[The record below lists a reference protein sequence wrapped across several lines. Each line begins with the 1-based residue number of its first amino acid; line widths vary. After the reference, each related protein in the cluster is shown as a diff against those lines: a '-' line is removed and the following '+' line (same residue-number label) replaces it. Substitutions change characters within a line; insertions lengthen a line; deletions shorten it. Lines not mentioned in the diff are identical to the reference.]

1 VLKNCFFKFILR
13 LLALINSNNYTMK
26 TKFNGIL
33 TLLLALVVQVSFAQE
48 KTVSGTVSDKDGA
61 LPGVSVLIKG
71 TTKGTDTDFD
81 GKYSIKVNVGD
92 VLLFSYLG
100 YEAVERKVGAASTI
114 NVTMKE
120 GGEVLDE
127 IVVTSYGRALNSK
140 KSAASLSRVDGKTIE
155 QVPINSVDQVLQG
168 AAAGVSVNTG
178 SGQPGQSGTIIIRGR
193 GSLQGDIEP
202 LFIMDGIPIDQ
213 DNFRSLNQ
221 NDIESISVLKD
232 ASATAIYGNRASGGV
247 VLITTK
253 KGKLGQKLNIQYRS
267 LYGVQAKPDTQFD
280 VMNTQQYL
288 TFQQTYGLGF
298 GAGLTDLQIASIA
311 AQANTNWEDVFF
323 RFGTTQSHELSLSS
337 GTANSTSFTSVNY
350 FRQEGITLGS
360 DLTRFSLRTNNSGST
375 ANKRFTYSSNITLNF
390 SRSNFVVD
398 AQRGNNTGG
407 QLDNPFIVPYI
418 GLPYYSPWNPDGSL
432 NTFGTGP
439 TAAGGSGAFNDD
451 GSINI
456 NGAAGF
462 LNTPFLALNTAA
474 EQTDREDE
482 IRAVLGFN
490 ADFKLTDDVTI
501 GGTFGMDY
509 INIQQL
515 AIQPPTSIRGLNS
528 PSALSEQKGNQF
540 EGTFRDFSI
549 VANAFIRYDKELTDK
564 LSLSASLYGE
574 YNYRNSQNEGFTA
587 FGLNPKLPGSGAGF
601 TDGATTEGDD
611 DSTPYIP
618 NVFSSESEIA
628 LSSIFAI
635 VDLDW
640 DGKYGFSGNVRR
652 DETSRFPS
660 DPVGYFWSAAGRW
673 NIDEEDF
680 LSDSDWLS
688 TLKLRLSYG
697 TTGNQNVGGRYQGLQ
712 TYGINPSTYQNQAGF
727 LLGDGD
733 LTPEGT
739 DITAIGLKWET
750 TAQWNLGV
758 SFGMWNDKLS
768 GELDFYRRYTS
779 DLFGNRLLSPAGTGY
794 TNVVTNVAEMSNQG
808 IDLQVSYVLLTPSS
822 TNPWSIKLNANGNVN
837 RNRIEL
843 LDGQGGFTGGALRN
857 QEGRPASTW
866 FYQRWAGVDPSNGQP
881 LYLDRDGNITNDFN
895 PEEGVYVGKN
905 FDPTF
910 TGGFG
915 GDISYKNFTLNA
927 LFSFAANRWRSN
939 GSLGVVEDVSLA
951 GFANQSTSMLNAW
964 TTPGQITDIP
974 AVAFGG
980 VRFQSG
986 DRYLEDASFLRLRN
1000 VSISYSL
1007 DSEALAK
1014 TKFLTGLRVYLQGTN
1029 LVTWTK
1035 WRGFDP
1041 ESNDAFGFFDFPVP
1055 RAFTLGFDLNF

>member
-1 VLKNCFFKFILR
+1 
-13 LLALINSNNYTMK
+13 MK

-48 KTVSGTVSDKDGA
+48 KTVSGTVSDKDGS

-81 GKYSIKVNVGD
+81 GKYSIKANVGD
-92 VLLFSYLG
+92 VLVFSYLG
-100 YEAVERKVGAASTI
+100 YETVERKVGAASTI

-140 KSAASLSRVDGKTIE
+140 KSAASLARVDGKTIE
-155 QVPINSVDQVLQG
+155 QVPINSVDQILQG
-168 AAAGVSVNTG
+168 AAAGVNVNTG

-193 GSLQGDIEP
+193 GSLVGDSEP
-202 LFIMDGIPIDQ
+202 LFIMDGVPIDQ

-232 ASATAIYGNRASGGV
+232 ASATAIYGNRGAGGV
-247 VLITTK
+247 ILITTK

-267 LYGVQAKPDTQFD
+267 LYGVAAKPKTQFD
-280 VMNTQQYL
+280 VMNTQEFL
-288 TFQQTYGLGF
+288 TFQQTNGIGF
-298 GAGLTDLQIASIA
+298 GSSLTDLQISSIA
-311 AQANTNWEDVFF
+311 EQANTNWEDIFF
-323 RFGTTQSHELSLSS
+323 RLGTTQSHELSLSS

-360 DLTRFSLRTNNSGST
+360 DLTRFSLRTNNSGSS
-375 ANKRFTYSSNITLNF
+375 ANKRFNYSTNITLNF
-390 SRSNFVVD
+390 SRNNFVVD

-418 GLPYYSPWNPDGSL
+418 GLPYYSPWNADGTL

-439 TAAGGSGAFNDD
+439 TAAGGSGALNDD

-462 LNTPFLALNTAA
+462 LNTPFLALNTAT

-482 IRAVLGFN
+482 IRAILGFS
-490 ADFKLTDDVTI
+490 ADFKVTDDITI
-501 GGTFGMDY
+501 GMTYGLDY
-509 INIQQL
+509 INQQDL
-515 AIQPPTSIRGLNS
+515 EIAPPNSIRGLNS
-528 PSALSEQKGNQF
+528 PSALSEQKGNQS
-540 EGTFRDFSI
+540 ETTFRDFSMI
-549 VANAFIRYDKELTDK
+549 ANAFIRYDKELTDK
-564 LSLSASLYGE
+564 LTLSASLYGE
-574 YNYRNSQNEGFTA
+574 YNYRNTQFEGFRA

-618 NVFSSESEIA
+618 TVSSTESELA
-628 LSSIFAI
+628 LSSVFAI

-640 DGKYGFSGNVRR
+640 EGKYGFSGNVRR
-652 DETSRFPS
+652 DATSRFPNNPS
-660 DPVGYFWSAAGRW
+660 GYFWSAAGRW

-680 LSDSDWLS
+680 LSESDWLS
-688 TLKLRLSYG
+688 TLKLRVSYG
-697 TTGNQNVGGRYQGLQ
+697 TTGNERASTNRYLGRQQISVIANG
-712 TYGINPSTYQNQAGF
+712 YQNQAGYV
-727 LLGDGD
+727 LGDSD
-733 LTPEGT
+733 LTVEASDLT
-739 DITAIGLKWET
+739 DLSLQWEAT
-750 TAQWNLGV
+750 SQWNVGM
-758 SFGMWNDKLS
+758 SFGLWNDKLS
-768 GELDFYRRYTS
+768 GELDFYRRYT
-779 DLFGNRLLSPAGTGY
+779 DGLFGNRLLSPSGTGL
-794 TNVVTNVAEMSNQG
+794 NAVVSNVAEMSNQG

-837 RNRIEL
+837 RNRIEF
-843 LDGQGGFTGGALRN
+843 LDGNGGFTTSFGRNDLRN
-857 QEGRPASTW
+857 QEGRAASTW
-866 FYQRWAGVDPSNGQP
+866 FLQRWAGVDPSNGQP
-881 LYLDRDGNITNDFN
+881 LYLDQDGNITNDYD
-895 PEEGVYVGKN
+895 PGRYSIYLGKN

-915 GDISYKNFTLNA
+915 GDISYKGFTLNT
-927 LFSFAANRWRSN
+927 LFSFSADRWRQN

-951 GFANQSTSMLNAW
+951 GFANQSTSLLNSW

-1000 VSISYSL
+1000 VSLSYSV
-1007 DSEALAK
+1007 DSEVLAK
-1014 TKFLTGLRVYLQGTN
+1014 TKFIKGLRVYVQGTN
-1029 LVTWTK
+1029 LITWTK

-1041 ESNDAFGFFDFPVP
+1041 ESNSPGGFFDFPVP
-1055 RAFTLGFDLNF
+1055 KSFTLGFDLNF